1 MARDY
6 TFDLTPPAR
15 PSLADLGGA
24 AKRDDARFPPD
35 PTSMPT
41 AQNWNFFARELEAI
55 GKFLPFLK
63 VVIDLNSGTPTLTYV
78 ASARSSID
86 LTFLQAIVGLLVDN
100 GPGDTT
106 FDYTSIANIFP
117 PPTFPPEVALIGAT
131 GARYPGVSQ
140 PTSTSIRVVTQDG
153 GGAAVDYSFT
163 LMIW

>member
-24 AKRDDARFPPD
+24 AKRDDARNPPEAL
-35 PTSMPT
+35 SMPT
-41 AQNWNFFARELEAI
+41 AQNWNFFARELEAL
-55 GKFLPFLK
+55 GKFVPFLE
-63 VVIDLNSGTPTLTYV
+63 VTIDMNSGTPTLTFV
-78 ASARSSID
+78 QSARSSID

-106 FDYTSIANIFP
+106 FDYTSIASVFP
-117 PPTFPPEVALIGAT
+117 PPTRPPRVDLIGAT

-140 PTSTSIRVVTQDG
+140 PTATSVRIITQTG
-153 GGAAVDYSFT
+153 GGVAADYSFT
-163 LMIW
+163 LTIW